1 MDSTATAV
9 TPYLVSKYE
18 RITYYHGISLDPP
31 ELLYRSDLLDNPF
44 PLPKGRH
51 TPTPTKTVHGVFNTQ
66 LNKVWH
72 NVAPKICNILKGRRI
87 RYSAVMAARFFTH
100 GEDGEGSLG
109 PVVIWISTHPGTT
122 TAENAHN
129 ASPDIISLLEDV
141 GVEGAVTEWYEGSV
155 ETLAGPPLLRVT
167 LDTDPTYYVRR
178 FLTAALGMPIATKER
193 EDDDAQGS
201 VAFFFHENKTKHN
214 EPSARVLGV
223 SSRHVLRK
231 TTTDDYQFKGAG
243 APPQLVRVNGSRR
256 FQRGVNEIKALI
268 GVYGSDAEHLAT
280 EIAALEQQLASNDPD
295 EVEEAKAGVP
305 AKQAKLAEI
314 KQNIGVLEAFYNDVN
329 ARWSDIERRNIGRL
343 DWTPKISVDV
353 EGKRYTLDLGTF
365 ELDEAKFKD
374 NFKGNVI
381 DLGAFYFIFHIITS
395 SDKRYS

>member
-1 MDSTATAV
+1 
-9 TPYLVSKYE
+9 
-18 RITYYHGISLDPP
+18 
-31 ELLYRSDLLDNPF
+31 
-44 PLPKGRH
+44 
-51 TPTPTKTVHGVFNTQ
+51 
-66 LNKVWH
+66 
-72 NVAPKICNILKGRRI
+72 
-87 RYSAVMAARFFTH
+87 
-100 GEDGEGSLG
+100 
-109 PVVIWISTHPGTT
+109 VV
-122 TAENAHN
+122 
-129 ASPDIISLLEDV
+129 
-141 GVEGAVTEWYEGSV
+141 EWYEGSV
-155 ETLAGPPLLRVT
+155 ETLAGPHLLRVT

-201 VAFFFHENKTKHN
+201 VAFFFHENKTKRDQ
-214 EPSARVLGV
+214 PSARVWGV
-223 SSRHVLRK
+223 STRHVLRK

-280 EIAALEQQLASNDPD
+280 EIVALEQQLASNDPD
-295 EVEEAKAGVP
+295 EVEEAEAGVP

-329 ARWSDIERRNIGRL
+329 AQWSDIERRNIGRL

-374 NFKGNVI
+374 KFKGNVI
-381 DLGAFYFIFHIITS
+381 DLGAFCFIFHIITS